1 MHNENH
7 AINDDIDIVG
17 LIETLWAQRW
27 FIGIVTLLCMLAAL
41 TFHVV
46 TVSREFTA
54 TTLISPISSTDFE
67 QYRAI
72 NELGVFQISPG
83 ELQSL
88 YLEQLQDRDLLKDVI
103 IEHGLVE
110 KQNEDDDQ
118 EFEEAINTL
127 ILRMRLS
134 VIDPSPS
141 NMNGLNSWSLQ
152 AIFDDQTK
160 WSTFLTGLDQR
171 ITNNIRNQLQN
182 SFDAN
187 HRILTTKRRFDL
199 EDIDRQVSNAISDYE
214 FETARTL
221 AFLQEQASIA
231 RVLDLANDSTHRT
244 ASALATDVTQRF
256 PSNFYLR
263 GYRAIEQEI
272 ALMENRQ
279 NIETYIQGY
288 SDLQAARRT
297 ILQDQN
303 LARARELFQTPIAS
317 DENERQFRAT
327 RTYISSTEFDY
338 KTGRLA
344 SPFGDINYARFC
356 RKCRICFDVER
367 TPTTSFST
375 KQRPSQLT
383 FSSLLLKSDRSF
395 RSIWPVLNQ
404 GLPASQ
410 YSAAAKVPCWNCA
423 H

>member
-1 MHNENH
+1 MHYENQT
-7 AINDDIDIVG
+7 ISDDIDIVG

-67 QYRAI
+67 QFRAI
-72 NELGVFQISPG
+72 NELGVFQITPRD
-83 ELQSL
+83 LQSL
-88 YLEQLQDRDLLKDVI
+88 YLEQLQDRDLLKEVI

-110 KQNEDDDQ
+110 QQNEDGNQ
-118 EFEEAINTL
+118 AFEEAINAL
-127 ILRMRLS
+127 ILSMRLS
-134 VIDPSPS
+134 VIDQSPS
-141 NMNGLNSWSLQ
+141 NMDGLNSWTLQ

-160 WSTFLTGLDQR
+160 WSAFLTGLDQH

-199 EDIDRQVSNAISDYE
+199 EDIDRQLSNAISDYE

-231 RVLDLANDSTHRT
+231 RVLDLASDSLTHRT

-263 GYRAIEQEI
+263 GYLAIEQEI

-288 SDLQAARRT
+288 SDLQTARRT

-303 LARARELFQTPIAS
+303 LARARELFAQTPIAS
-317 DENERQFRAT
+317 DQNERQFRAT

-338 KTGRLA
+338 KTGRLLRLWRYQ
-344 SPFGDINYARFC
+344 SC
-356 RKCRICFDVER
+356 
-367 TPTTSFST
+367 
-375 KQRPSQLT
+375 
-383 FSSLLLKSDRSF
+383 
-395 RSIWPVLNQ
+395 WVLPQ
-404 GLPASQ
+404 VSYLF
-410 YSAAAKVPCWNCA
+410 
-423 H
+423 

>member
-1 MHNENH
+1 MHQENH
-7 AINDDIDIVG
+7 AINDDIDIIG
-17 LIETLWAQRW
+17 LIETLWAHRW
-27 FIGIVTLLCMLAAL
+27 FISIVTLLSMLAAI
-41 TFHVV
+41 TFHIA

-54 TTLISPISSTDFE
+54 TTLISPISSADFE

-72 NELGVFQISPG
+72 NDLGVFQISPG

-88 YLEQLQDRDLLKDVI
+88 YLEHLQDRNLLKDVI
-103 IEHGLVE
+103 IEYGLVE
-110 KQNEDDDQ
+110 KQTEDNAQ

-127 ILRMRLS
+127 ILGMRLS

-160 WSTFLTGLDQR
+160 WSAFLTGLDQR

-199 EDIDRQVSNAISDYE
+199 EDIDRQLRNAISDYE

-231 RVLDLANDSTHRT
+231 RVLDLASDSLTHRT

-263 GYRAIEQEI
+263 GYLAIEQEI

-279 NIETYIQGY
+279 NVETYIQGY
-288 SDLQAARRT
+288 GDLQAARRT

-303 LARARELFQTPIAS
+303 LTRARELFAQTPIAS
-317 DENERQFRAT
+317 DQNERQFRAT

-338 KTGRLA
+338 KTGRLLRLLAISIVLGFAA
-344 SPFGDINYARFC
+344 SVAF
-356 RKCRICFDVER
+356 VL
-367 TPTTSFST
+367 TSNAL
-375 KQRPSQLT
+375 KQR
-383 FSSLLLKSDRSF
+383 
-395 RSIWPVLNQ
+395 
-404 GLPASQ
+404 
-410 YSAAAKVPCWNCA
+410 YSERNNA
-423 H
+423 HLR

>member
-1 MHNENH
+1 MHNENQT
-7 AINDDIDIVG
+7 ISDDIDIVG

-72 NELGVFQISPG
+72 NELGVFQITPRD
-83 ELQSL
+83 LQSL
-88 YLEQLQDRDLLKDVI
+88 YLEQLQDRDLLKEVI

-118 EFEEAINTL
+118 AFEEAINAL
-127 ILRMRLS
+127 ILSMRLS
-134 VIDPSPS
+134 VIDQSPS
-141 NMNGLNSWSLQ
+141 NIDGLNSWSLQ
-152 AIFDDQTK
+152 ATFEDQTK

-231 RVLDLANDSTHRT
+231 RVLDLANDSLTHRT

-303 LARARELFQTPIAS
+303 LARARELFAQTPIAS
-317 DENERQFRAT
+317 DENESQFRAT
-327 RTYISSTEFDY
+327 RSYISSTEFDY
-338 KTGRLA
+338 KTGRLLRLLAVSIMLGFTA
-344 SPFGDINYARFC
+344 SVAFVLTSNALQQRHS
-356 RKCRICFDVER
+356 ER
-367 TPTTSFST
+367 NNANL
-375 KQRPSQLT
+375 R
-383 FSSLLLKSDRSF
+383 
-395 RSIWPVLNQ
+395 
-404 GLPASQ
+404 
-410 YSAAAKVPCWNCA
+410 
-423 H
+423 

>member
-1 MHNENH
+1 M
-7 AINDDIDIVG
+7 ID
-17 LIETLWAQRW
+17 
-27 FIGIVTLLCMLAAL
+27 
-41 TFHVV
+41 H
-46 TVSREFTA
+46 
-54 TTLISPISSTDFE
+54 
-67 QYRAI
+67 RAR
-72 NELGVFQISPG
+72 PG
-83 ELQSL
+83 
-88 YLEQLQDRDLLKDVI
+88 R
-103 IEHGLVE
+103 

-118 EFEEAINTL
+118 AFKEAINAL
-127 ILRMRLS
+127 ILSMRLRS
-134 VIDPSPS
+134 STGSLSKEICLS
-141 NMNGLNSWSLQ
+141 GSLQ
-152 AIFDDQTK
+152 ATFEDQTK

-231 RVLDLANDSTHRT
+231 RVLDLANDSLTHRT

-256 PSNFYLR
+256 RPTFYLH

-303 LARARELFQTPIAS
+303 LARARELFAQTPIAS
-317 DENERQFRAT
+317 DENESQFRAT
-327 RTYISSTEFDY
+327 RTYISSIEFDY
-338 KTGRLA
+338 KTGRLLRLWR
-344 SPFGDINYARFC
+344 Y
-356 RKCRICFDVER
+356 
-367 TPTTSFST
+367 
-375 KQRPSQLT
+375 QL
-383 FSSLLLKSDRSF
+383 
-395 RSIWPVLNQ
+395 
-404 GLPASQ
+404 
-410 YSAAAKVPCWNCA
+410 C
-423 H
+423 

>member
-1 MHNENH
+1 M
-7 AINDDIDIVG
+7 
-17 LIETLWAQRW
+17 
-27 FIGIVTLLCMLAAL
+27 
-41 TFHVV
+41 
-46 TVSREFTA
+46 
-54 TTLISPISSTDFE
+54 
-67 QYRAI
+67 
-72 NELGVFQISPG
+72 
-83 ELQSL
+83 
-88 YLEQLQDRDLLKDVI
+88 K
-103 IEHGLVE
+103 
-110 KQNEDDDQ
+110 
-118 EFEEAINTL
+118 
-127 ILRMRLS
+127 LS
-134 VIDPSPS
+134 VIDLSPS

-199 EDIDRQVSNAISDYE
+199 EDIDRQLSNAISDYE

-231 RVLDLANDSTHRT
+231 RVLDLASNSLTHRT

-263 GYRAIEQEI
+263 GYLAIEQEI

-279 NIETYIQGY
+279 NIETYVQGY

-303 LARARELFQTPIAS
+303 LARARELFTQTPIAS
-317 DENERQFRAT
+317 DRKERQFRAT

-338 KTGRLA
+338 KTGRLLRLLGISIALGFAA
-344 SPFGDINYARFC
+344 SVAF
-356 RKCRICFDVER
+356 VL
-367 TPTTSFST
+367 TSNALE
-375 KQRPSQLT
+375 QRY
-383 FSSLLLKSDRSF
+383 LKRH
-395 RSIWPVLNQ
+395 N
-404 GLPASQ
+404 
-410 YSAAAKVPCWNCA
+410 A
-423 H
+423 HLR

>member
-1 MHNENH
+1 MS
-7 AINDDIDIVG
+7 
-17 LIETLWAQRW
+17 
-27 FIGIVTLLCMLAAL
+27 LA
-41 TFHVV
+41 FFK
-46 TVSREFTA
+46 FT
-54 TTLISPISSTDFE
+54 
-67 QYRAI
+67 
-72 NELGVFQISPG
+72 PG

-88 YLEQLQDRDLLKDVI
+88 YLEQLQDKDLLKDVI

-110 KQNEDDDQ
+110 KRNEDDDQ
-118 EFEEAINTL
+118 AFEEAINTL
-127 ILRMRLS
+127 ILSMKLS

-141 NMNGLNSWSLQ
+141 NMDGLNSWSLQ
-152 AIFDDQTK
+152 ALFDDQTK

-182 SFDAN
+182 SFDTDYK
-187 HRILTTKRRFDL
+187 ILTTKRRFDL

-231 RVLDLANDSTHRT
+231 RVLDLANDSLTHRT

-263 GYRAIEQEI
+263 GYLAIEQEI

-303 LARARELFQTPIAS
+303 LARARELFRSNTDCI
-317 DENERQFRAT
+317 R
-327 RTYISSTEFDY
+327 
-338 KTGRLA
+338 
-344 SPFGDINYARFC
+344 
-356 RKCRICFDVER
+356 RK
-367 TPTTSFST
+367 
-375 KQRPSQLT
+375 
-383 FSSLLLKSDRSF
+383 
-395 RSIWPVLNQ
+395 
-404 GLPASQ
+404 
-410 YSAAAKVPCWNCA
+410 
-423 H
+423 

>member
-1 MHNENH
+1 MHQDNH
-7 AINDDIDIVG
+7 AINDDIDIIG
-17 LIETLWAQRW
+17 LIEILWAHRW
-27 FIGIVTLLCMLAAL
+27 FISIVTLLSMLAAI
-41 TFHVV
+41 TFHIA

-54 TTLISPISSTDFE
+54 TTLISPISSADFE

-72 NELGVFQISPG
+72 NDLGVFQISPG

-88 YLEQLQDRDLLKDVI
+88 YLEHLQDRNLLKDVI
-103 IEHGLVE
+103 IEYGLVE
-110 KQNEDDDQ
+110 KQTEDNAQ

-127 ILRMRLS
+127 ILGMRLS
-134 VIDPSPS
+134 VINPSPS

-160 WSTFLTGLDQR
+160 WSAFLTGLDQR

-199 EDIDRQVSNAISDYE
+199 EDIDRQLRNAISDYE

-231 RVLDLANDSTHRT
+231 RVLDLASDSLTHRT
-244 ASALATDVTQRF
+244 ASTLATDVTQRF

-263 GYRAIEQEI
+263 GYLAIEQEI

-279 NIETYIQGY
+279 NVETYIQGY

-303 LARARELFQTPIAS
+303 LTRARELFAQTPIAA
-317 DENERQFRAT
+317 DQYERQFRAT

-338 KTGRLA
+338 KTGRLLRLLAISIVLGFAA
-344 SPFGDINYARFC
+344 SVAF
-356 RKCRICFDVER
+356 VL
-367 TPTTSFST
+367 TSNAL
-375 KQRPSQLT
+375 KQR
-383 FSSLLLKSDRSF
+383 
-395 RSIWPVLNQ
+395 
-404 GLPASQ
+404 
-410 YSAAAKVPCWNCA
+410 YSERHNA
-423 H
+423 HLR